1 MRHRI
6 FGRQSRSNGLPTCL
20 DKWLQWSTARRGIM
34 GEEFSAAQLAAL
46 FHPFDGEGTPNSAC
60 TWYMPAEG
68 GSAILTCDVDVE
80 TAESFGGPV
89 WHASVCPPIRAHAEV
104 LLVGVGEGVLFDGP
118 SLRPDVYHLRRRMTL
133 DEIRRIGGSSL

>member
-6 FGRQSRSNGLPTCL
+6 FGRQSRSNGSPTCL
-20 DKWLQWSTARRGIM
+20 DQWLQWSTAGRGIV
-34 GEEFSAAQLAAL
+34 GEEFSAAQFAAL
-46 FHPFDGEGTPNSAC
+46 SHPFDGEGAPKSAC

-118 SLRPDVYHLRRRMTL
+118 SLPPDVYHLRRRMTL
-133 DEIRRIGGSSL
+133 DEIRRIGGLSP

>member
-6 FGRQSRSNGLPTCL
+6 FGRQSRSNGSPTCL
-20 DKWLQWSTARRGIM
+20 DNWLQWSTARRGIV

-46 FHPFDGEGTPNSAC
+46 SHPFDGEETPNSAC

-68 GSAILTCDVDVE
+68 RSAILTCDVDAE
-80 TAESFGGPV
+80 TAETFGGPV

-104 LLVGVGEGVLFDGP
+104 LLAGVGEGVLFKER
-118 SLRPDVYHLRRRMTL
+118 SLRPDVCELRRRMTL
-133 DEIRRIGGSSL
+133 DEIRRIGGSSP